1 MALLEVKQL
10 EVAYDEVQ
18 VLWGVSLVVEQGSIT
33 ALIGSNGAGKSTTL
47 RTIFG
52 LKQPLRGQIVFDGR
66 QIERLPSHQVA
77 AVGVSLILEGGRPFP
92 QMSVL
97 ENLDLGA
104 KSAKARA
111 DMPATLEQVY
121 DLFPVLRERRH
132 QMAGTLSG
140 GERQM
145 LALGRAMMSQARLLM
160 LDEPSLGLA
169 PLVVEQMFGAI
180 RTLNAQGMTILLV
193 EQNIQH
199 TLRLAGHSYVLE
211 TGRIAMEGAAELLD
225 NEHVKTAYL
234 GL

>member
-1 MALLEVKQL
+1 MALLEVKHL

-18 VLWGVSLVVEQGSIT
+18 VLWGVSLAVDQGSIT

-47 RTIFG
+47 RAIFG
-52 LKQPLRGQIVFDGR
+52 LKAALRGEVHFDGR
-66 QIERLPSHQVA
+66 RIDGLPSHQVA
-77 AVGVSLILEGGRPFP
+77 AAGISVILEGGRPFP

-97 ENLDLGA
+97 ENLELGA
-104 KSAKARA
+104 NSPGARA
-111 DMPATLEQVY
+111 EMAATLDRVY
-121 DLFPVLRERRH
+121 GLFPVLRERRH

-145 LALGRAMMSQARLLM
+145 LAIGRAMMARSRLMM

-180 RTLNAQGMTILLV
+180 RTLNAQGMTVLLV
-193 EQNIQH
+193 EQNVQH
-199 TLRLAGHSYVLE
+199 ALRLARHSYVLE
-211 TGRIAMEGAAELLD
+211 TGRIVLEGGAALLD